1 MQTLAVV
8 PIFITAGSAVLPTV
22 LAALAGAAAVL
33 LRPSELLGLIRRRP
47 GAFIAW
53 TALIFCVS
61 AVVWLAVTR
70 TRPRV
75 AKVVPVDWPAVA
87 RQIIA
92 RQQAGTVA
100 TTQSTTIKTDAAI
113 VEAHDFAR
121 TSTDGGPSPTNLK
134 TLWTY
139 SPADTMFLA
148 TPAVFGDRI
157 FVGGCVT
164 DLGGYT
170 GVLACLDAATGR
182 AIWETT
188 DINGE
193 PLKAFFSSPAVS
205 ADGKLVIIGQGFH
218 QDKDCALLCFDA
230 ATGKLKWQAKSTEHI
245 ESSPAIRG
253 DVAVVGVG
261 AIEDH
266 AGRPTGDPG
275 HVMAVRISTG
285 EILWRHPIIDAESSP
300 AISEDGTVYI
310 GSGLNG
316 HAVVAI
322 RSKPGASIN
331 DAANAK
337 VSAEMMAPPISAGEL
352 WRTNCDMNC
361 TGTITLTGD
370 LVLAGVGNGDFAHSG
385 PDAKGAVVALDA
397 KTGTLRWQAD
407 FADAVLGP
415 VAARDD
421 MAVAPVRT
429 GELAA
434 IDLADG
440 HVRWKAEISKASPML
455 GGVSLTD
462 KLVYALA
469 SDATLAV
476 LERDDGKI
484 LERHAM
490 NDAAKPGV
498 GLSSAAP
505 QVVGGR
511 VYVAS
516 ETGGVRCLVGTDGAR

>member
-22 LAALAGAAAVL
+22 LAALAGAAAVV
-33 LRPSELLGLIRRRP
+33 LRPTELPGLIRRRP

-53 TALIFCVS
+53 TALVLSVS
-61 AVVWLAVTR
+61 VVIWLTVTR
-70 TRPRV
+70 TRPRIV
-75 AKVVPVDWPAVA
+75 KVTSVDWPAVA

-92 RQQAGTVA
+92 RQQAGSIA
-100 TTQSTTIKTDAAI
+100 ITQSTTIKTNTAV
-113 VEAHDFAR
+113 VEAHEFAR

-139 SPADTMFLA
+139 SPPDTMFLA

-170 GVLACLDAATGR
+170 GVLVCLDAATGR
-182 AIWETT
+182 MIWETT

-205 ADGKLVIIGQGFH
+205 ADGKFVIIGQGFH
-218 QDKDCALLCFDA
+218 TDKDCALLCFDA

-261 AIEDH
+261 AIEDR

-310 GSGLNG
+310 GSGMNG

-322 RSKPGASIN
+322 RSRPVVAMNSAVN
-331 DAANAK
+331 ANA
-337 VSAEMMAPPISAGEL
+337 AAGMMAPQLSAGEL
-352 WRTNCDMNC
+352 WRTNFDMNC

-397 KTGTLRWQAD
+397 KTGARRWQAD

-415 VAARDD
+415 VAARDG

-440 HVRWKAEISKASPML
+440 RVRWKAEISKASPML
-455 GGVSLTD
+455 GGVALTD
-462 KLVYALA
+462 RFVYALA

-476 LERDDGKI
+476 LDRDNGKI

-490 NDAAKPGV
+490 NDAGKPGV

-505 QVVGGR
+505 QVVAGR

-516 ETGGVRCLVGTDGAR
+516 ETGGVRCLVGKGGTE

>member
-22 LAALAGAAAVL
+22 LAALAGAAAAL

-47 GAFIAW
+47 GAFLAW
-53 TALIFCVS
+53 TALVLTIT
-61 AVVWLAVTR
+61 AVTWLTLTR
-70 TRPRV
+70 ARPRV
-75 AKVVPVDWPAVA
+75 AKVAPVDWAAVA

-92 RQQAGTVA
+92 HEQAGVVA
-100 TTQSTTIKTDAAI
+100 TTQIAAATIDAAV

-121 TSTDGGPSPTNLK
+121 TSSDGGASPTNLK

-148 TPAVFGDRI
+148 TPAVVGNRI
-157 FVGGCVT
+157 FVAGCVT

-170 GVLACLDAATGR
+170 GILACLDAATGKP
-182 AIWETT
+182 IWEAT
-188 DINGE
+188 DNNGD
-193 PLKAFFSSPAVS
+193 PFKAFFSSPAVS
-205 ADGKLVIIGQGFH
+205 ADGKFVIIGQGFH

-275 HVMAVRISTG
+275 HAMAVRISTG
-285 EILWRHPIIDAESSP
+285 ELLWRHPIIDAESSP
-300 AISEDGTVYI
+300 AISENGTVYI
-310 GSGLNG
+310 GSGMNG

-322 RSKPGASIN
+322 RSQPGVATNSAA
-331 DAANAK
+331 DAKA
-337 VSAEMMAPPISAGEL
+337 SAEMMAPPTFAGEL
-352 WRTNCDMNC
+352 WRTNFDMNC
-361 TGTITLTGD
+361 TGTMTLTGD

-397 KTGTLRWQAD
+397 KTGARRWQAD

-415 VAARDD
+415 VAARDG

-434 IDLADG
+434 IDLVDG
-440 HVRWKAEISKASPML
+440 HIRWKAEISKASPML
-455 GGVSLTD
+455 GGVALTSQF
-462 KLVYALA
+462 VYALA

-476 LERDDGKI
+476 LDRDTGKI
-484 LERHAM
+484 QERHAM
-490 NDAAKPGV
+490 NDAGKPGV

-511 VYVAS
+511 VYVAT
-516 ETGGVRCLVGTDGAR
+516 ETGGVQCLVGTDGSK